1 MADPLEEAL
10 AGAVRGISALD
21 QQLAACRDANGRLTA
36 DRLQLEMR
44 LKRLQEEYEALAD
57 EYRRMREKADQYADI
72 LMEQRDQIV
81 ARDHR
86 IAELAADL
94 AVANVRADELEGE
107 LTRWRS

>member
-1 MADPLEEAL
+1 MTKQFATAAELVVKPLK
-10 AGAVRGISALD
+10 
-21 QQLAACRDANGRLTA
+21 ANRP
-36 DRLQLEMR
+36 D
-44 LKRLQEEYEALAD
+44 LAD
-57 EYRRMREKADQYADI
+57 EYRRMREKADQYGDI

>member
-36 DRLQLEMR
+36 DRLQLEIR

-57 EYRRMREKADQYADI
+57 EYRRMREKADQYGDI

-81 ARDHR
+81 AL
-86 IAELAADL
+86 ELVGSD
-94 AVANVRADELEGE
+94 VGDGLEGE